1 MIGLLRAEWL
11 KTKRT
16 ALRPLVFF
24 APFAMGGVLAW
35 YVAGR
40 PWIAPGT
47 AFSGFFSVWAVLVLP
62 LGLAVCAGQLVQE
75 EEEAASLHGLL
86 LCTRPRAVCYLT
98 KLIVL
103 LAAAALATALAV
115 SVFCAGLQFDGGAL
129 RLYAGAAAAAW
140 LAAVPLAAFYLWLA
154 FAAGMGAAVGA
165 GMGGMLVAAFIGGTL
180 LGDAIWPFIPWA
192 WPVRLASAVAIV
204 RTPGMDAAALAAF
217 LEKAHWACALA
228 VISGILMTVGGMCW
242 FVRWDGRSASD

>member
-47 AFSGFFSVWAVLVLP
+47 AFSGFFSVWAALVLP

-103 LAAAALATALAV
+103 LAAAALATALADRK
-115 SVFCAGLQFDGGAL
+115 SV
-129 RLYAGAAAAAW
+129 
-140 LAAVPLAAFYLWLA
+140 V
-154 FAAGMGAAVGA
+154 
-165 GMGGMLVAAFIGGTL
+165 
-180 LGDAIWPFIPWA
+180 
-192 WPVRLASAVAIV
+192 
-204 RTPGMDAAALAAF
+204 
-217 LEKAHWACALA
+217 
-228 VISGILMTVGGMCW
+228 
-242 FVRWDGRSASD
+242 